1 MTFKFLLFLVVSC
14 LLSSTALASDEMT
27 GAAELTFE
35 VFSRKVLDYYPR
47 LKAVHS
53 DIDVAL
59 ARKIQAQSGFWPSLD
74 VSAGYQ
80 ISNDPVNVFGM
91 LLRQERFT
99 SSDFDLKRLNTPDRH
114 QDLSAGVHAQW
125 PLFDAMQTIGRVR
138 SARENLKA
146 SQSDEAFTIMEARLI
161 AQDAYLNALTLD
173 KLLFIIEEVQKNSA
187 DDLKKAKD
195 LKDKGMVLGADY
207 YASRVLLGDF
217 IRMKNELSR
226 QKVAMTALLNIL
238 MGESPEKVWLLTST
252 IKEAGSMHQDSR
264 ELIKTALVDRPD
276 ISSMRSRLQAFDSD
290 LSREQ
295 SAIFPRLSAF
305 ADAVNGRNK
314 VGASGGN
321 NYTVGVKAE
330 LPLFDPSRDGRVKE
344 AKARKARLEHDMESL
359 KDTIS
364 RDIVE
369 ETARYDTFLDNTA
382 VLKGM
387 ADDAKVAVSFVVP
400 LYSEGRKS
408 IADLLEARRTY
419 LQSAQAYQ
427 KAVMGIWLS
436 EARLLF
442 LTGQLNTDGM
452 KQFAEGAGL

>member
-1 MTFKFLLFLVVSC
+1 
-14 LLSSTALASDEMT
+14 
-27 GAAELTFE
+27 
-35 VFSRKVLDYYPR
+35 
-47 LKAVHS
+47 
-53 DIDVAL
+53 
-59 ARKIQAQSGFWPSLD
+59 
-74 VSAGYQ
+74 
-80 ISNDPVNVFGM
+80 
-91 LLRQERFT
+91 
-99 SSDFDLKRLNTPDRH
+99 
-114 QDLSAGVHAQW
+114 
-125 PLFDAMQTIGRVR
+125 
-138 SARENLKA
+138 
-146 SQSDEAFTIMEARLI
+146 
-161 AQDAYLNALTLD
+161 
-173 KLLFIIEEVQKNSA
+173 
-187 DDLKKAKD
+187 
-195 LKDKGMVLGADY
+195 
-207 YASRVLLGDF
+207 
-217 IRMKNELSR
+217 
-226 QKVAMTALLNIL
+226 
-238 MGESPEKVWLLTST
+238 
-252 IKEAGSMHQDSR
+252 MHQDSR